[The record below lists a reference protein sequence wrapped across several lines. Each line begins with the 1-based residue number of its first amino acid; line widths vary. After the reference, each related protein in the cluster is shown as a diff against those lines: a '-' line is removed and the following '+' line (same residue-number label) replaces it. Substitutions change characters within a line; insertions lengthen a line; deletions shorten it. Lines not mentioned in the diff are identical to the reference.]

1 MKNMEILN
9 DQEEI
14 LHKNSINEYNFNDK
28 DNDLLDLNSD
38 KKTNNTISGINQYK
52 SQENILILEKGS
64 KVCLKK
70 WIILVVCLIICLLIS
85 LIGSLVIK
93 NVMWSLIIA
102 SPFGLGFFFE
112 LFSLICC
119 SCGFHI
125 VEPNDAIVF
134 EFFGRYLGTL
144 KNNGFWYGYPYAST
158 RRVSLRRNQFNGNRL
173 KVNERDGNPV
183 ELGIIVVWKIGDTA
197 KAVFDVV
204 DYKSFVEVQSEAAIR
219 YIGCKYPYDPVVPG
233 EISLRGGHEIINKEL
248 KEELEKRI
256 KPAGIVIEDARV
268 TEISYGSEVAQMML
282 QKQASSAASTAK
294 ETIVKGATSAVM
306 RSLNDF
312 EKYGCR
318 LSDADKS
325 KYIISMMN
333 TLCMSSEVSKIM
345 ANNE

>member
-1 MKNMEILN
+1 MQGMEILN
-9 DQEEI
+9 DKEEI
-14 LHKNSINEYNFNDK
+14 LHKNSINDGG
-28 DNDLLDLNSD
+28 DDLLDLNSD
-38 KKTNNTISGINQYK
+38 KKTKDLNTNINQYK
-52 SQENILILEKGS
+52 SQEIVLTLEKGS
-64 KVCLKK
+64 KVCIRK
-70 WIILVVCLIICLLIS
+70 WVILIICLILGTLIS
-85 LIGSLVIK
+85 LLGTLVFRKI
-93 NVMWSLIIA
+93 WSLFIA
-102 SPFGLGFFFE
+102 SPFILGFLFE
-112 LFSLICC
+112 LFSFIFC

-158 RRVSLRRNQFNGNRL
+158 RRVSLRRNQYNGNRL

-294 ETIVKGATSAVM
+294 ETIVKGATSAVV
-306 RSLNDF
+306 RSLSDF
-312 EKYGCR
+312 EKYGYH
-318 LSDADKS
+318 LSDEDKS

-333 TLCMSSEVSKIM
+333 TLCMSSDVSKIM
-345 ANNE
+345 PNQ